1 MDKQK
6 LEKLL
11 KKSVDIQ
18 QGKEIALAK
27 ELISLDEKVDTK
39 FSETDEKIESV
50 KQDIESK
57 IENIQKGEKGE
68 KGEDGNDGKDYILT
82 DSDKKEIASNIEV
95 PIVEKVI
102 EKTETIIE
110 KPIVTEITTNEIKE
124 VAKYETSKEI
134 VTKINKGDT
143 LIKKDKIEGLS
154 DIEYNLKHNL
164 YTGISETRAL
174 ELIRTTDP

>member
-1 MDKQK
+1 MDK
-6 LEKLL
+6 EKL
-11 KKSVDIQ
+11 KKILTKAVEFQ
-18 QGKEIALAK
+18 KGKEIALAK

-39 FSETDEKIESV
+39 FSEADEKIDSV

-57 IENIQKGEKGE
+57 IENIQKGE

-82 DSDKKEIASNIEV
+82 DSDKKEIASNIKV

-154 DIEYNLKHNL
+154 DIENNIKPILKAR
-164 YTGISETRAL
+164 ISC
-174 ELIRTTDP
+174 TTVI

>member
-1 MDKQK
+1 MEKQK

-82 DSDKKEIASNIEV
+82 DSDKKRNRF
-95 PIVEKVI
+95 
-102 EKTETIIE
+102 
-110 KPIVTEITTNEIKE
+110 
-124 VAKYETSKEI
+124 KYRSA
-134 VTKINKGDT
+134 
-143 LIKKDKIEGLS
+143 
-154 DIEYNLKHNL
+154 Y
-164 YTGISETRAL
+164 R
-174 ELIRTTDP
+174 